1 MKLSRRMVIAA
12 TAGLLMGASA
22 PAVAQQGLG
31 AKPISIMVPFAPGG
45 GTDLLARELGRILTE
60 TQKLSVIIDNRGGA
74 GGQIAARTTSKAP
87 PDGATL
93 LFVTSTFITT
103 AATQKTPSYDVE
115 KDFTPIAMLGRGP
128 LLVVSSNQSGLTSVR
143 EIIATAKAKPDA
155 LNYVSSGVGGILHL
169 ATELFK
175 QKAQVNLTHVPYSGS
190 GPAVIDLI
198 AGRAEVFIST
208 VPTIL
213 GQVQSKNVRLLAVT
227 SDKRSPLF
235 PDTPTLAEEGVP
247 GLNLETWWGIVGP
260 QNMPADL
267 VAQLNASI
275 NEAAAAPAM
284 RKRFEEEGATT
295 FRGSGA
301 DFGSALK
308 TEFSN
313 WRRVVESGNLF
324 TN

>member
-1 MKLSRRMVIAA
+1 MKLSRRMVAVA
-12 TAGLLMGASA
+12 AGLLMGASA
-22 PAVAQQGLG
+22 PAVAQQGPG
-31 AKPISIMVPFAPGG
+31 SKPISIMVPFAPGG

-87 PDGATL
+87 PDGSTL

-115 KDFTPIAMLGRGP
+115 KDVTPIAKLGRGP

-143 EIIATAKAKPDA
+143 EIVAAAKARPDA

-175 QKAQVNLTHVPYSGS
+175 QKAQINITHVPYSGS

-260 QNMPADL
+260 QNMPAAL

-295 FRGSGA
+295 FRGSAA
-301 DFGSALK
+301 DFGAALK
-308 TEFSN
+308 AEFSN
-313 WRRVVESGNLF
+313 WRRVVEAGNLY

>member
-1 MKLSRRMVIAA
+1 MKLSRRMVVVAA
-12 TAGLLMGASA
+12 SLLMGASA
-22 PAVAQQGLG
+22 PATAQQGLG
-31 AKPISIMVPFAPGG
+31 SKTVSIMVPFAPGG

-103 AATQKTPSYDVE
+103 ASTQKTPSYDVE

-128 LLVVSSNQSGLTSVR
+128 LLVVSSNQSGLMSVR
-143 EIIATAKAKPDA
+143 EIVATAKAKPDA

-175 QKAQVNLTHVPYSGS
+175 QKAQINMTHVPYSGS

-295 FRGSGA
+295 FRGSSA

-313 WRRVVESGNLF
+313 WRRVVEAGNLF
-324 TN
+324 IN

>member
-1 MKLSRRMVIAA
+1 MKLSRRMVMAA
-12 TAGLLMGASA
+12 AAGLLMGASA
-22 PAVAQQGLG
+22 PAVAQQGPG
-31 AKPISIMVPFAPGG
+31 SKPISIMVPFAPGG

-87 PDGATL
+87 PDGSTL

-115 KDFTPIAMLGRGP
+115 KDVTPIAMLGRGP

-143 EIIATAKAKPDA
+143 EIVAAAKARPDA

-175 QKAQVNLTHVPYSGS
+175 QKAQINITHVPYSGS

-260 QNMPADL
+260 QNMPAAL

-295 FRGSGA
+295 FRGSAA
-301 DFGSALK
+301 DFGAALK
-308 TEFSN
+308 AEFSN
-313 WRRVVESGNLF
+313 WRRVVEAGNLY

>member
-1 MKLSRRMVIAA
+1 MKLSRRMVIVA
-12 TAGLLMGASA
+12 AGLMLGASA
-22 PAVAQQGLG
+22 PGMAQQGPG
-31 AKPISIMVPFAPGG
+31 SKPISIMVPFAPGG

-93 LFVTSTFITT
+93 LLVTSTFITT
-103 AATQKTPSYDVE
+103 AATQKTPPYDIE

-128 LLVVSSNQSGLTSVR
+128 LLVVSSNQSGLMSVR
-143 EIIATAKAKPDA
+143 EIIAAAKARPDA

-235 PDTPTLAEEGVP
+235 PDTPTLTEEGVP

-267 VAQLNASI
+267 VTQLNASI

>member
-1 MKLSRRMVIAA
+1 MKLSRRMVVVA
-12 TAGLLMGASA
+12 AGLMLGASA
-22 PAVAQQGLG
+22 PAMAQQGLG

-87 PDGATL
+87 PDGTTL

-143 EIIATAKAKPDA
+143 EIVATAKARPDA

-295 FRGSGA
+295 FRGTSA

-308 TEFSN
+308 TEFNN
-313 WRRVVESGNLF
+313 WRRVVEAGNLF

>member
-1 MKLSRRMVIAA
+1 MKLSRRMVMAA
-12 TAGLLMGASA
+12 AAGLLMGASA
-22 PAVAQQGLG
+22 PAVAQQGPG
-31 AKPISIMVPFAPGG
+31 SKPISIMVPFAPGG

-60 TQKLSVIIDNRGGA
+60 TQKLIVIIDNRGGA

-87 PDGATL
+87 PDGSTL

-143 EIIATAKAKPDA
+143 EIVAAAKARPDA

-175 QKAQVNLTHVPYSGS
+175 QKAQINITHVPYSGS

-260 QNMPADL
+260 QNMPAAL

-295 FRGSGA
+295 FRGSAA
-301 DFGSALK
+301 DFGAALK
-308 TEFSN
+308 AEFSN
-313 WRRVVESGNLF
+313 WRRVVEAGNLY

>member
-1 MKLSRRMVIAA
+1 MKLSRRMVMAA
-12 TAGLLMGASA
+12 AAGLLMGASA
-22 PAVAQQGLG
+22 PAVAQQGPG
-31 AKPISIMVPFAPGG
+31 SKPISIMVPFAPGG

-87 PDGATL
+87 PDGSTL

-143 EIIATAKAKPDA
+143 EIVAAAKARPDA

-175 QKAQVNLTHVPYSGS
+175 QKAQINITHVPYSGS

-267 VAQLNASI
+267 VSQLNASI

-295 FRGSGA
+295 FRGSAA
-301 DFGSALK
+301 DFGAALK
-308 TEFSN
+308 AEFSN
-313 WRRVVESGNLF
+313 WRRVVEAGNLY

>member
-1 MKLSRRMVIAA
+1 MKLSRRMVMAA
-12 TAGLLMGASA
+12 AGLMLGASA
-22 PAVAQQGLG
+22 PATAQQGLG
-31 AKPISIMVPFAPGG
+31 SKPISIMVPFAPGG

-87 PDGATL
+87 PDGTTL

-128 LLVVSSNQSGLTSVR
+128 LLVVSSNQSGLMSVR
-143 EIIATAKAKPDA
+143 EIVATAKAKPDS

-175 QKAQVNLTHVPYSGS
+175 QKAQINMTHVPYSGS

-313 WRRVVESGNLF
+313 WRRVVEAGNLF

>member
-1 MKLSRRMVIAA
+1 MKLSRRMVVAA
-12 TAGLLMGASA
+12 AAGLLMGASA
-22 PAVAQQGLG
+22 PAMAQQGLG

-103 AATQKTPSYDVE
+103 AATQKAPSYDVE

-128 LLVVSSNQSGLTSVR
+128 LLVVSSNQSGLMSVR
-143 EIIATAKAKPDA
+143 EIVTAAKAKPDA

-247 GLNLETWWGIVGP
+247 DLNLETWWGIVGP

-267 VAQLNASI
+267 VSQLNASI

-295 FRGSGA
+295 FRGTGA
-301 DFGSALK
+301 DFGAALK
-308 TEFSN
+308 TEFNN
-313 WRRVVESGNLF
+313 WRRVVEAGNLF

>member
-1 MKLSRRMVIAA
+1 MKLARCMVIAA
-12 TAGLLMGASA
+12 AAGLMLSASA
-22 PAVAQQGLG
+22 PAMAQQGLG

-45 GTDLLARELGRILTE
+45 GTDLLARELGRILPE

-87 PDGATL
+87 PDGTTL

-128 LLVVSSNQSGLTSVR
+128 LLVVSSNQSGLMSVR
-143 EIIATAKAKPDA
+143 EIVATAKAKPDS

-175 QKAQVNLTHVPYSGS
+175 QKAQINMTHVPYSGS

-295 FRGSGA
+295 FRGSSA
-301 DFGSALK
+301 DFGAALK
-308 TEFSN
+308 AEFNN
-313 WRRVVESGNLF
+313 WRRVVEAGNLY

>member
-1 MKLSRRMVIAA
+1 MKLATRMVIAA
-12 TAGLLMGASA
+12 AAGLMLGASA
-22 PAVAQQGLG
+22 PAMAQQGLG
-31 AKPISIMVPFAPGG
+31 AKTVSIMVPFAPGG

-93 LFVTSTFITT
+93 LFVTSTFVTT
-103 AATQKTPSYDVE
+103 ASTQKTPSYDVE

-175 QKAQVNLTHVPYSGS
+175 QKAQINMTHVPYSGS

-213 GQVQSKNVRLLAVT
+213 GQVQSKNVKLLAVT

-301 DFGSALK
+301 DFGAALK
-308 TEFSN
+308 TEFGN

-324 TN
+324 IN

>member
-1 MKLSRRMVIAA
+1 MKLSRRMVMAA
-12 TAGLLMGASA
+12 AAGLLMGASA

-45 GTDLLARELGRILTE
+45 GTDLLARELGRIVSE

-87 PDGATL
+87 PDGSTL

-143 EIIATAKAKPDA
+143 EIVAAAKARPDA

-175 QKAQVNLTHVPYSGS
+175 QKAQINITHVPYSGS

-267 VAQLNASI
+267 VSQLNASI

-295 FRGSGA
+295 FRGSAA
-301 DFGSALK
+301 DFGAALK
-308 TEFSN
+308 AEFGN
-313 WRRVVESGNLF
+313 WRRVVEAGNLY

>member
-12 TAGLLMGASA
+12 AGLLMGASA
-22 PAVAQQGLG
+22 PAMAQQGPG

-87 PDGATL
+87 PDGSTL

-128 LLVVSSNQSGLTSVR
+128 LLVVSSNQSGLMSVR
-143 EIIATAKAKPDA
+143 EIVAAAKAKPDA

-175 QKAQVNLTHVPYSGS
+175 QKAQINMTHVPYSGS

-227 SDKRSPLF
+227 SDKRSSLF

-247 GLNLETWWGIVGP
+247 DLNLETWWGIVGP
-260 QNMPADL
+260 QKMPADL
-267 VAQLNASI
+267 VAQLNTSI

-295 FRGSGA
+295 FRGTAA

-313 WRRVVESGNLF
+313 WRRVVEAGNLF